1 MNATAA
7 WFEVAKGAITPGPDP
22 VVNPRQGPKKTPKL
36 NEMDRAKQKEREAA
50 NRPEAVARRK
60 EARTKRLADQKAQ
73 AEKKKVTDARAF
85 ADNLSQE
92 RRKKTQAAA
101 KTKVLARRKAQKT
114 KEEAARK
121 KKLEE
126 EKATRAKESS
136 TVARDRRAETD
147 ASRAAASKERGVRR
161 KKRLRG
167 VDAFADRVISGRKR
181 PKTKQE
187 ARERMAADKK
197 RKDENRA
204 AGKDYLGQG
213 VRQQERQLLEDPRL
227 QGIGNWRGDRMMARH
242 RLRTGARV
250 VPGENRI
257 ETRRETLG
265 RNWKKV
271 MGKDKGNI
279 QPTLSMRPGYK
290 ANQSLT
296 SLPEAERKESNQKHI
311 DRLQADVD
319 SGKAS
324 EQTARLLESMIQE
337 RDKEADKTTEAQR
350 EKRHQ
355 DVTDQQQ
362 KLIDVLN
369 GLQEALKTQKDAD
382 INEGA

>member
-7 WFEVAKGAITPGPDP
+7 WFEMCKASEDFAFGGKHNPKNVPKTVDRFEESGSKNRAAESKIRQEAHKKRQSQAAKD
-22 VVNPRQGPKKTPKL
+22 
-36 NEMDRAKQKEREAA
+36 
-50 NRPEAVARRK
+50 
-60 EARTKRLADQKAQ
+60 
-73 AEKKKVTDARAF
+73 KVTDARAF
-85 ADNLSQE
+85 ADNMVQE
-92 RRKKTQAAA
+92 RLTKPAEEARKKRQAAA

-126 EKATRAKESS
+126 EKATRAKQSS
-136 TVARDRRAETD
+136 RVARDRRAATD
-147 ASRAAASKERGVRR
+147 AARDAASEERGVNR
-161 KKRLRG
+161 KKTLRR
-167 VDAFADRVISGRKR
+167 VDAFADRVVSGKTR
-181 PKTKQE
+181 PKTKEE

-204 AGKDYLGQG
+204 AGKDHLGQG

-242 RLRTGARV
+242 RLRTGARA
-250 VPGENRI
+250 VPDENRL

-271 MGKDKGNI
+271 MGKDKGNV
-279 QPTLSMRPGYK
+279 QPTLSMREGYK
-290 ANQSLT
+290 VNQPLAAV
-296 SLPEAERKESNQKHI
+296 PEAQRKESNQKHI

-350 EKRHQ
+350 EQRHK
-355 DVTDQQQ
+355 DVTDQQG
-362 KLIDVLN
+362 KLIDVLT
-369 GLQEALKTQKDAD
+369 GLQEALENQKTTD
-382 INEGA
+382 INTEA